1 MFPKRQRKRKKSQS
15 LDEMLD
21 AFSQELDETDK
32 TKRQS
37 CQKKKDVVVRFERD
51 ESGNRVT
58 RTKYRERSGQTKKT
72 PGPGR
77 YKSYNKILI
86 WSLVTI
92 SSTDLFE
99 C

>member
-37 CQKKKDVVVRFERD
+37 FQKKKDVVVRFEHD

-58 RTKYRERSGQTKKT
+58 RTKYHERSGQTKKT

-77 YKSYNKILI
+77 YNRILI